1 MHEAFTYCTLV
12 RIALHEKRA
21 QVYVRSLYVLNIFY
35 TFVRI
40 ALHDRRS
47 HGYAM
52 SRVALSSKGLNS
64 IPDLTIAPLETF
76 PDETASVDENGE
88 KFVQED

>member
-1 MHEAFTYCTLV
+1 
-12 RIALHEKRA
+12 
-21 QVYVRSLYVLNIFY
+21 
-35 TFVRI
+35 
-40 ALHDRRS
+40 
-47 HGYAM
+47 M

-88 KFVQED
+88 KFVQEDWETNFTGTLFIVF